1 MVKSDV
7 SFEDFNRIDIRIGKV
22 VEASI
27 KEGSEKLLRFV
38 VDFGSEIG
46 KRVIFAGIRQWYNP
60 EDFLNKQVCSLQNK
74 KYPFVINMPPK
85 KIMDEESQG
94 MLLLVDGEKPVPIMP
109 CEDVKEGDVVR

>member
-1 MVKSDV
+1 MVKSGV
-7 SFEDFNRIDIRIGKV
+7 GFEDFNKIDIRIGKV
-22 VEASI
+22 VEASV

-46 KRVIFAGIRQWYNP
+46 KRIIFAGIRQWYKP
-60 EDFLNKQVCSLQNK
+60 EDFLNK
-74 KYPFVINMPPK
+74 KYPFVVNMAPK

-109 CEDVKEGDVVR
+109 CESVEEGAVVR